1 MHIEPQRVVGTYRRF
16 GIVGPVYEI
25 LSKERD
31 IENGDVMMRV
41 VVLETGEEVEC
52 KLSDIIDDPVE
63 R

>member
-1 MHIEPQRVVGTYRRF
+1 MHLEPQRVVGTYRRF

-25 LSKERD
+25 LGTERE

-41 VVLETGEEVEC
+41 LVLETGEEVEC